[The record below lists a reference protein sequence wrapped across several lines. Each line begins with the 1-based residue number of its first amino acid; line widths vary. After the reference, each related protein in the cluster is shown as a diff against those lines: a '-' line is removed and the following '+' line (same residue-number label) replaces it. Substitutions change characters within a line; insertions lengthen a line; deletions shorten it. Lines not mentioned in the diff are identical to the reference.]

1 MDFLGIGAAEFLV
14 IGLVAFLILGPTRMN
29 EMARN
34 IGKLIREIRQTTNDI
49 PALLSPE
56 APLEPDLASW
66 FPSPSLGPERPSSSC
81 LSLPL
86 PYPSPPL
93 EPVSSK

>member
-14 IGLVAFLILGPTRMN
+14 IGLVAFLILGHTRMN

-56 APLEPDLASW
+56 EPLDQPPAEFTNIDEDSDINARKTPDS
-66 FPSPSLGPERPSSSC
+66 R
-81 LSLPL
+81 
-86 PYPSPPL
+86 
-93 EPVSSK
+93 

>member
-14 IGLVAFLILGPTRMN
+14 IALVAFLILGPTRMN

-56 APLEPDLASW
+56 EPLDQPPTEFTNIDEDSDINARKSPDS
-66 FPSPSLGPERPSSSC
+66 R
-81 LSLPL
+81 
-86 PYPSPPL
+86 
-93 EPVSSK
+93 

>member
-14 IGLVAFLILGPTRMN
+14 IALVAFLILGPTRMN

-56 APLEPDLASW
+56 EPQDQPPTEFTNIDEDSDINARK
-66 FPSPSLGPERPSSSC
+66 SPD
-81 LSLPL
+81 
-86 PYPSPPL
+86 
-93 EPVSSK
+93 

>member
-34 IGKLIREIRQTTNDI
+34 IGKIIRENRKTTNDI

-56 APLEPDLASW
+56 APLDQPPAEFTNIDEDSDINVRKTPDS
-66 FPSPSLGPERPSSSC
+66 R
-81 LSLPL
+81 
-86 PYPSPPL
+86 
-93 EPVSSK
+93 